1 MPNLHNG
8 SIHCNILRLDDYTD
22 SVKSHMAGDHSSWR
36 SKGTQ
41 RYSGVLWGC
50 RTVELGGLLKLMG
63 ANLPAIYFLNGSIQW
78 SKYDG
83 DTLTGNPPNTLAH
96 WKSEILGFGTAI
108 QDSWAKKHG
117 RLHLLLASSRC
128 FFRQRPPAVPIP
140 SQDHVEQHEILLLGR
155 RDWAAPG
162 QWLFFAIGFCSQLNS
177 RMI

>member
-8 SIHCNILRLDDYTD
+8 SSHCNILRLDDYTD

-41 RYSGVLWGC
+41 RHSGVLWGC
-50 RTVELGGLLKLMG
+50 RTVELRIAEVDGSKLTSYISWTDRSNDPNMMAILWHGGCICCW
-63 ANLPAIYFLNGSIQW
+63 PAAGV
-78 SKYDG
+78 
-83 DTLTGNPPNTLAH
+83 
-96 WKSEILGFGTAI
+96 
-108 QDSWAKKHG
+108 
-117 RLHLLLASSRC
+117 

-140 SQDHVEQHEILLLGR
+140 RDHVEQHEILLLGR

-162 QWLFFAIGFCSQLNS
+162 QWLFFATGFCSQLNS

>member
-8 SIHCNILRLDDYTD
+8 SSHCNILRLDDYTD
-22 SVKSHMAGDHSSWR
+22 SVKSHMAGDHPSWR

-50 RTVELGGLLKLMG
+50 RTGNWEDCWSWWEQTYQL
-63 ANLPAIYFLNGSIQW
+63 YFLNGSIQW
-78 SKYDG
+78 SQIWWRYFDC
-83 DTLTGNPPNTLAH
+83 TPPNTLAH

-140 SQDHVEQHEILLLGR
+140 SQDHVEQHVGHETN
-155 RDWAAPG
+155 DY
-162 QWLFFAIGFCSQLNS
+162 NS
-177 RMI
+177 DLSKFSC